1 MPLNYKNPV
10 LNLIIAI
17 VLITL
22 FFIHPVNFL
31 TVLVVLAILG
41 IIWKS
46 IFLRS
51 WAITIGLFLAI
62 LAILLLPHAP

>member
-1 MPLNYKNPV
+1 MPVNYKNPV

-17 VLITL
+17 IMIAL
-22 FFIHPVNFL
+22 FFIYPVNFL
-31 TVLVVLAILG
+31 TGIVVFAVLG
-41 IIWKS
+41 IIWRS

-62 LAILLLPHAP
+62 LVVLLLPHAP